1 MTLCR
6 FCLLFYDEFQKG
18 HSMDYENR
26 ADVYKN
32 ISAGFCA
39 FERLA
44 RAGIRDNWTDMP
56 LSQRCASVR
65 ALVNIREYARNPE
78 KYFSRKYT
86 EQDWNKRAVAWCAK
100 NNIENR
106 LAYSA
111 YYVIPGPAE
120 LVYTASLSAFYNNND
135 IGQRYYNFCRAI
147 QEWEYTRT
155 STSPTARDTAYLL
168 MQEISHAA
176 RWAINVMRFKN
187 NMFYVVIS
195 KTRKRLK

>member
-1 MTLCR
+1 
-6 FCLLFYDEFQKG
+6 
-18 HSMDYENR
+18 MDCENQ

-56 LSQRCASVR
+56 LSQRRASVR
-65 ALVNIREYARNPE
+65 ALANMREYARNPE

-86 EQDWNKRAVAWCAK
+86 EQDWNKRAAVWCQK

-111 YYVIPGPAE
+111 YYVVPGPAE
-120 LVYTASLSAFYNNND
+120 LAYTASLSAFRNNND

-168 MQEISHAA
+168 IQEISYAT
-176 RWAINVMRFKN
+176 RWATNVMRFKN
-187 NMFYVVIS
+187 NIFAVVIS
-195 KTRKRLK
+195 KARKRLK